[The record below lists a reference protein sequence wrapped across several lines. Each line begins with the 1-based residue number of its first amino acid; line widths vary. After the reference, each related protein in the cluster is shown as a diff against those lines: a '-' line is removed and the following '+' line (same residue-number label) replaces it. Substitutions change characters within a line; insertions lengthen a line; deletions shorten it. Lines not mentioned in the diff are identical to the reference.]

1 MSKNS
6 IGINDSESHI
16 SRKKRMSR
24 KKRKRQ
30 LIISLIVLIIIFF
43 AVILVR
49 AKMQQKKMQKENSE
63 IGTVE
68 SINAEKKK
76 VDDDGN
82 VIEKKNPINI
92 YAFNV
97 GDKNAILIDD
107 GSFEVLLDGGCDGKK
122 LVKNVSSYIDGDLEY
137 VVNTNYINDSTA
149 GLKDIYSNFKV
160 EKTII
165 ANTPQNTAYDKK
177 YDCFFNFLKAAK
189 KKSGIGTINIINDT
203 QTINLSNGASL
214 TIEPNCNTSSDVLN
228 QSALCYLSYEG
239 NEVWF
244 MGSAGKELFQTLKE
258 SERAGNNISVLFA
271 PRNGS
276 MDALD
281 IGTINT
287 ISPDN
292 IVIQGTNPKKHGQ
305 LTTKGLSKYVNI
317 CQSVYVTYKGTVVV
331 TLGGTETDVSIN
343 EKTSVG

>member
-1 MSKNS
+1 MGKNS
-6 IGINDSESHI
+6 IGINDSGSHV

-30 LIISLIVLIIIFF
+30 LIIVIFILAIVLFSL
-43 AVILVR
+43 ALLR
-49 AKMQQKKMQKENSE
+49 AKMQQEKEQKENSQ

-82 VIEKKNPINI
+82 AIEKKNPINI

-107 GSFEVLLDGGCDGKK
+107 GSFEILLDGGCDGKS
-122 LVKNVSSYIDGDLEY
+122 LIKNISPYVDGDLEY
-137 VVNTNYINDSTA
+137 VINTNYINDSTT
-149 GLKDIYSNFKV
+149 GLKDVYSNFKV

-165 ANTPQNTAYDKK
+165 ANTPQKVSYDKK
-177 YDCFFNFLKAAK
+177 CDGFFSFLKAVK
-189 KKSGIGTINIINDT
+189 KKSGIENTSIIQDT
-203 QTINLSNGASL
+203 QTINLSSGATL
-214 TIEPNCNTSSDVLN
+214 MIEPNYNSNSDILN

-244 MGSAGKELFQTLKE
+244 MGSAGKELFQTLKDNDRD
-258 SERAGNNISVLFA
+258 SNNISVLFA

-276 MDALD
+276 MDSLD
-281 IGTINT
+281 LGTINT
-287 ISPDN
+287 ISPEN
-292 IVIQGTNPKKHGQ
+292 VVIQGTNPKKHGL
-305 LTTKGLSKYVNI
+305 LTAKGLNKYVDI

-331 TLGGTETDVSIN
+331 TLGGEENDVSIN